1 MTITTET
8 LTRRLV
14 FLGVM
19 FFCSTALTS
28 AQIAGGITDTTNLRH
43 GGNNYIVGTIYTPE
57 GLPITTKMRLRLTS
71 PTWGDISA
79 MTDDRGRFV
88 FSNVGSGVYTITIE
102 GEDEYLPV
110 RQEVDIVRARAPV
123 PETYTVTIRLRAK
136 ENIKPKTS
144 PAVISAS
151 NAGVPKR
158 ALDLYQQAS
167 KLASEKD
174 YRGAI
179 KQLELAVAEYP
190 KFVNALNQIGVLHL
204 HLNELQ
210 QADEALKAALKINP
224 EAHEPLTNRSIALFR
239 MSRFKDAE
247 TVLRD
252 LLKIKPE
259 SDVAHYFLGRTLVKL
274 DRPAEAETELLTCIK
289 MSPGEFK
296 EAHRILGAIYLDRG
310 APQLVIEQLE
320 TYLKLVPTAADAD
333 LLRKVIEQS
342 KRSLATTIEQK
353 PKP

>member
-1 MTITTET
+1 MAITTGT

-14 FLGVM
+14 FLGVI
-19 FFCSTALTS
+19 FFHCMALAS
-28 AQIAGGITDTTNLRH
+28 AQIAGGLTDTTNIRH
-43 GGNNYIVGTIYTPE
+43 GGNNYIVGTVYSPE
-57 GLPITTKMRLRLTS
+57 GLPVTTKMRLRLTS
-71 PTWGDISA
+71 PNWGDTLA

-88 FSNVGSGVYTITIE
+88 FSNVGSGVYTVIIDD
-102 GEDEYLPV
+102 EDQYLPV
-110 RQEVDIVRARAPV
+110 RQEVEIIRARAPV

-136 ENIKPKTS
+136 ENNKPKTS

-151 NAGVPKR
+151 NAGVPRR
-158 ALDLYQQAS
+158 ALEFYQQAS
-167 KLASEKD
+167 KLAGEKD

-190 KFVNALNQIGVLHL
+190 KFINALNQIGVLYL
-204 HLNELQ
+204 RLNELEE
-210 QADEALKAALKINP
+210 ADKALKAALKIDP
-224 EAHEPLTNRSIALFR
+224 EAYDPLINRSIALFR

-252 LLKIKPE
+252 TLKIKPD
-259 SDVAHYFLGRTLVKL
+259 SDVAHYYLGRTLVKL
-274 DRPAEAETELLTCIK
+274 DRTAEAEPELLACTK

-296 EAHRILGAIYLDRG
+296 EAHRVLAAIYLDRG

-320 TYLKLVPTAADAD
+320 TYLKLVPTTPDAD

-342 KRSLATTIEQK
+342 KRSLSAAEPT